1 LGALKKIKRATL
13 RSLKTAG
20 AFRLVAGSGWRRR
33 RLLILAYHGVSLD
46 DEHEWEGALY
56 LSPETFRSR
65 MLTLKR
71 FGAAV
76 LPLGEAVERLYAG
89 DLPDRAVA
97 ITVDDGAY
105 DFYARAYPVIR
116 EFGFPVT
123 LYLTTFYTDFNRPV
137 FDPFCSYL
145 LWKGRGAAL
154 DLKEVTGAGARVE
167 LSDDAARASAL
178 SALRGFAAGRGLSA
192 EEKDGLLRSVARGV
206 GVDYE
211 ELAARRVLHLVNPEE
226 ARELAAA
233 GVDIQLHTHRH
244 RTPSVRELFRRE
256 VDDNRAAILRL
267 TGRDPEHFCYP
278 SGVYERAF
286 LPWLAEA
293 GVRTAT
299 TCDTGYATRESE
311 RLLLPR
317 LLDVSSLSDLEFEG
331 WLTGVSAA
339 LPLRRVAAAGDAA
352 AGGRYA

>member
-1 LGALKKIKRATL
+1 MLKAMKKTAL

-20 AFRLVAGSGWRRR
+20 AFRLVAGSRWRRR

-46 DEHEWEGALY
+46 DEHLWEGALY
-56 LSPETFRSR
+56 LSPETFHSR
-65 MLTLKR
+65 MRALKN
-71 FGAAV
+71 FGASV

-89 DLPDRAVA
+89 DLPDRAVVV
-97 ITVDDGAY
+97 TFDDGAY
-105 DFYARAYPVIR
+105 DFYARA
-116 EFGFPVT
+116 FPVLQEFDIPAT
-123 LYLTTFYTDFNRPV
+123 LYLTTFYTEFNRPV
-137 FDPFCSYL
+137 FDTFCSYL
-145 LWKGRGAAL
+145 MWKGQGRAL
-154 DLKEVTGAGARVE
+154 DLKRLTGADARVE
-167 LSDDAARASAL
+167 LSDDAARAFAVA
-178 SALRGFAAGRGLSA
+178 ALRGFATERKLSA
-192 EEKDGLLRSVARGV
+192 EEKDELLRSVARGV
-206 GVDYE
+206 SVDYE
-211 ELAARRVLHLVNPEE
+211 ELSARRVLHLVNPAEV
-226 ARELAAA
+226 RELAAA
-233 GVDIQLHTHRH
+233 GVDVQLHTHRH
-244 RTPSVRELFRRE
+244 RTPHVRELFRRE
-256 VDDNRAAILRL
+256 IDDNRAVLRQL
-267 TGRDPEHFCYP
+267 TGRGDAVHFCYP

-339 LPLRRVAAAGDAA
+339 LPRRREASAADAA